1 MNKKCVTRRT
11 AIKQAAAGTAGLG
24 LFGFGALGCT
34 TQATMP
40 STGDQDGAASVQA
53 TTTAGAGTEGA
64 PMNILVLNGSPHTN
78 GNTVQM
84 IEAFKEG
91 AESAGHT
98 VNVVNAYEVDVN
110 GCLGCEACLETGVCV
125 QNDDFTE
132 KIRPLI
138 DEADMRVLASPVH
151 YLGLSGPLQTIIGR
165 FRAPAYVGCYSTM
178 NKEALILSSA
188 IDNYY
193 GGIIFSHLGDC
204 NLLSLKSMG
213 IFTAPGCIFTE
224 PGNEERA
231 AAMLED
237 LRAFGESL

>member
-1 MNKKCVTRRT
+1 MSKKCITRRT

-34 TQATMP
+34 SQASMP
-40 STGDQDGAASVQA
+40 STGGQEADQGTQ
-53 TTTAGAGTEGA
+53 TTSNAGTKTEGA
-64 PMNILVLNGSPHTN
+64 PMNILVLNGSPHAD

-84 IEAFKEG
+84 INAFTEG
-91 AESAGHT
+91 AEGVGHT
-98 VNVVNAYEVDVN
+98 VNVVNAYEMDVN
-110 GCLGCEACLETGVCV
+110 GCLGCEACLKTGVCV

-213 IFTAPGCIFTE
+213 IFTAPGSIFTE

-231 AAMLED
+231 AAMLEE